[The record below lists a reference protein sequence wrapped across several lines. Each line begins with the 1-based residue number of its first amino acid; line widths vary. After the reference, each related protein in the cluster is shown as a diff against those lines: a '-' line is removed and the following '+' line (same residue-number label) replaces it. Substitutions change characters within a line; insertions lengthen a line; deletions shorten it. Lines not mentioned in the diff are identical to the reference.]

1 MGGYYAVRVG
11 RHQGIYRNW
20 SECKEQVNG
29 VSGAKFKK
37 FDSLEE
43 AQDFVDADS
52 SSYSQ
57 PSYSR
62 SRNSRSNYSHSNDS
76 GYNYSRSNSR
86 ANDSNNYS
94 RSTDCYEEEEVYS
107 TPRNTQSQTYQ
118 RYSPYASQRTHPKK
132 TVVYTDGASAG
143 NGQVGAQAGYGVYW
157 GDNDPRN
164 LSRPL
169 EGTRQTNQRA
179 EATAVMRALEQSA
192 ANEPLEIRT
201 DSQYVIK
208 AVNQW
213 SKSWKDNGW
222 KSSKGTPVENRDIL
236 EKIVDIIDHRKA
248 PVEVVYVPGHSGEEG
263 NEKADRLAV
272 AGAKRTR

>member
-1 MGGYYAVRVG
+1 MGAFYAVRVG
-11 RHQGIYRNW
+11 RHQGVYRNW
-20 SECKEQVNG
+20 ADCKEQVNG

-37 FDSLEE
+37 FNSLEE
-43 AQDFVDADS
+43 AQGFVDAENS
-52 SSYSQ
+52 NYSQ

-62 SRNSRSNYSHSNDS
+62 STDNY
-76 GYNYSRSNSR
+76 
-86 ANDSNNYS
+86 
-94 RSTDCYEEEEVYS
+94 EKEEVYS

-118 RYSPYASQRTHPKK
+118 RYSPYASQRTHSRK

-143 NGQVGAQAGYGVYW
+143 NGQVGARAGYGVYW

-169 EGTRQTNQRA
+169 EGSKQTNQRA
-179 EATAVMRALEQSA
+179 EATAVLRALEQSA

-213 SKSWKDNGW
+213 SKTWKKNDW
-222 KSSKGTPVENRDIL
+222 KSSKGTPVENRDLL

-248 PVEVVYVPGHSGEEG
+248 PVDVVYVPGHSGEEG

-272 AGAKRTR
+272 AGAQRGTR